1 MLFEFFAVVGALFS
15 LAFVVMAVIVVC
27 VALWAYRSPKCR
39 RSPPVEPAA
48 FAAVAQSDPSS
59 HSFLY
64 PCAPIDVPLTTACVN
79 DRACAG
85 PIPVYPVVQQNDPYI
100 PECQQ
105 KLAIEALDAAAAFGV
120 GDMHTAKA
128 IVEAASATPRDAS
141 LDLYVVP
148 GPCAGMPGNIVTL
161 ATMRNQW
168 PRLFEHGDPGT
179 AEGAK
184 VWSLMLLPDP
194 ARFGRVA
201 FQRVV
206 LDRAMLDAEFG
217 PREDPLVARLRTLV
231 PAVPPPM

>member
-15 LAFVVMAVIVVC
+15 VGFVVMSIVIFTV
-27 VALWAYRSPKCR
+27 RPPTPEGPRHR
-39 RSPPVEPAA
+39 RSPPTGPTIISAA
-48 FAAVAQSDPSS
+48 WDNPLQGVV
-59 HSFLY
+59 Y
-64 PCAPIDVPLTTACVN
+64 PCAPIDAPLTTAR
-79 DRACAG
+79 DDAHARTA
-85 PIPVYPVVQQNDPYI
+85 PIPVYPVVQQNGPYV

-105 KLAIEALDAAAAFGV
+105 KLAIEALDAAAAFGT
-120 GDMHTAKA
+120 GDMHAAKA

-141 LDLYVVP
+141 LDLYVVA
-148 GPCAGMPGNIVTL
+148 GPCAGMPNSIVTL
-161 ATMRNQW
+161 ATMRHQW

-184 VWSLMLLPDP
+184 VWSLVLLRDP
-194 ARFGRVA
+194 ARFGRVVVN
-201 FQRVV
+201 RVA